1 MNIIKLKD
9 IKMPDSDPKSAFFN
23 KYLKGKYAYWVQ
35 MRYIVPFGLEVVDD
49 HLIGMKHE
57 GYVACENDITKLLQ
71 REDGTWPKP
80 YGSENIDLWE
90 SKEYMRYVDEVETD
104 KINSTVEYRLKNKY
118 SPDENITVDEL
129 KQFRT
134 WLAKELLLMD
144 QSEGGEQ
151 KYIHFTST
159 ETHVLEYYA
168 KNMYDD
174 TIKIL
179 GEFGGQQV
187 SFNELSQSS
196 CGCGSSNLSS
206 LYGSELVVCDPI
218 SIYRKNIYNKMV
230 EMFSGSEFW
239 ERWSKEF
246 ILEIKKY
253 VDNIINMNLPMHN
266 SNLGE
271 VFNDCG
277 CIPTDNHQES
287 FIGILKRLSTSL
299 DYIYNDKT
307 SGHRNYIATALK
319 DWASQ
324 LYESMQW

>member
-9 IKMPDSDPKSAFFN
+9 IIMPGSDQKSAFFN

-35 MRYIVPFGLEVVDD
+35 MRYIVPIGLERVDD
-49 HLIGMKHE
+49 HMIGMEHE
-57 GYVACENDITKLLQ
+57 GYVACEEDITKLLQ
-71 REDGTWPKP
+71 REDGSWPKP
-80 YGSENIDLWE
+80 YGSENIDLYSDPE
-90 SKEYMRYVDEVETD
+90 FMKFIDEIETD
-104 KINSTVEYRLKNKY
+104 RINSTVEYRLKNKY
-118 SPDENITVDEL
+118 SPDEDITIDEL

-144 QSEGGEQ
+144 QNELGVQ
-151 KYIHFTST
+151 KYQHFTPS

-168 KNMYDD
+168 KNMYDN

-187 SFNELSQSS
+187 SFNEITQNK
-196 CGCGSSNLSS
+196 CGCNSSNLSS
-206 LYGSELVVCDPI
+206 LYINDINICDPI

-230 EMFSGSEFW
+230 EMFSNSIFW

-253 VDNIINMNLPMHN
+253 IDNIINMNFPLSN
-266 SNLGE
+266 SHLGNSF
-271 VFNDCG
+271 VDCG
-277 CIPTDNHQES
+277 CLSTNDSQDN

-299 DYIYNDKT
+299 DYMYNDKT
-307 SGHRNYIATALK
+307 NGHKNYINTSLN
-319 DWASQ
+319 DWSSQ
-324 LYESMQW
+324 LYENMQW